1 MLHRF
6 PKRKEERKEEEKEER
21 EGLVQY
27 IPDRVNPANGFY
39 VQLVSECRAVSKRL
53 MWMASI
59 CCLLMGLLSAFITAL
74 FGTALHTGSYLRHT

>member
-53 MWMASI
+53 M
-59 CCLLMGLLSAFITAL
+59 
-74 FGTALHTGSYLRHT
+74 